1 MMNHTNK
8 SIKIID
14 LFAGVGGIRL
24 GFTQA
29 ADKYGFT
36 TECVFSSEIDTWACK
51 TYRKNF
57 SNDNHDPMCDITKV
71 DEKHIPDF
79 DVLLAGFPCQAFSI
93 AGRRGGFDDTRGT
106 LFFDVARIIKEKRP
120 KAFLLE
126 NVKGLVNHR
135 SGKTLEVI
143 INTLKEDLGYT
154 VFYKVLNAKDYGL
167 AQMRER
173 IYIVGFREDCGGG
186 GFSYPSPIAENERKV
201 IRDIIEENPVDAR
214 FYLSTAYWASLVAHK
229 ERHRAKGNGF
239 GYEIRSLD
247 DIAGTIVCGGMGKE
261 RNLIVDP
268 RQTDLTPT
276 THIKGT
282 YNTEGLRRMT
292 PKEWERLQGFPDD
305 WTAGIANQHR
315 YKQMGNSV
323 AVPVIEA
330 VSNSIIH
337 ELLNPTEPKKEKK
350 ITQLEIF

>member
-1 MMNHTNK
+1 M
-8 SIKIID
+8 SIDFKIVD

-24 GFTQA
+24 GFEQA
-29 ADKYGFT
+29 AHELGFNT
-36 TECVFSSEIDTWACK
+36 QCVFTSEIDDWACQ

-57 SNDNHDPMCDITKV
+57 PQDEHDPKSDITKV
-71 DEKHIPDF
+71 DEKSLPDF

-93 AGRRGGFDDTRGT
+93 AGKRGGFDDTRGT

-154 VFYKVLNAKDYGL
+154 VFYKLLNAKDYGL

-173 IYIVGFREDCGGG
+173 IYIVGFREGCGGG
-186 GFSYPSPIAENERKV
+186 GFQYPAPFPVTERKV
-201 IRDIIEENPVDAR
+201 IRDIMEEDPVDAR
-214 FYLSTAYWASLVAHK
+214 YYLSTVYIKSMIAHK
-229 ERHRAKGNGF
+229 ERHQAMGHGF

-261 RNLIVDP
+261 RNLIRDP

-276 THIKGT
+276 TNIKGE
-282 YNTEGLRRMT
+282 YNREGLRRMT

-305 WTAGIANQHR
+305 WTAGLSNVHR

-323 AVPVIEA
+323 AVPVIRA
-330 VSNSIIH
+330 VSKNLIG
-337 ELLNPTEPKKEKK
+337 ELVNPTQPKKDIKAV
-350 ITQLEIF
+350 QYEIEFI